1 MGNGR
6 GYEHSHP
13 WISFTVDLRPAA
25 VRVWSLLGQ
34 AVAGCRQIAETALPP
49 LAAAEMYRLYLS
61 RGARATTAIEGNTLS
76 EAQVRARL
84 DGQLELPL
92 SQEYLGREVDNV
104 LDACERIWQE
114 ISGGH
119 VPRLSPDLLA
129 DYTQHGANR
138 LAAVGLTALTVV
150 PERRAGKARLGILGG
165 GRDPDG
171 AFTFTWPLWR
181 DPISL
186 VTIRALLGHPGLDNP
201 TTRAELGIV
210 DRLRTRRVSFG
221 RYMNFTRAESIVL

>member
-1 MGNGR
+1 MASFSR
-6 GYEHSHP
+6 GSGCNELF
-13 WISFTVDLRPAA
+13 ISPAA
-25 VRVWSLLGQ
+25 CLTEALFVSWARPDAMPSFRWDPHEDVRY
-34 AVAGCRQIAETALPP
+34 ALR
-49 LAAAEMYRLYLS
+49 AADP
-61 RGARATTAIEGNTLS
+61 TTLS
-76 EAQVRARL
+76 TKET
-84 DGQLELPL
+84 
-92 SQEYLGREVDNV
+92 
-104 LDACERIWQE
+104 
-114 ISGGH
+114 
-119 VPRLSPDLLA
+119 
-129 DYTQHGANR
+129 TQHGANR

-186 VTIRALLGHPGLDNP
+186 VTIRALLGHPGLDYP

-221 RYMNFTRAESIVL
+221 RYMNFTRAESAIGAMQLPKRVVRDRPEPSCKGSILRVCGGARTRGPSI

>member
-1 MGNGR
+1 MSSHCRALSALDEQPILASRISARDVHVVMLVATGSPIQPSVTAWIHAADS
-6 GYEHSHP
+6 HSGDRSSTP
-13 WISFTVDLRPAA
+13 SPPPC
-25 VRVWSLLGQ
+25 GQ
-34 AVAGCRQIAETALPP
+34 SD
-49 LAAAEMYRLYLS
+49 RL
-61 RGARATTAIEGNTLS
+61 
-76 EAQVRARL
+76 
-84 DGQLELPL
+84 
-92 SQEYLGREVDNV
+92 
-104 LDACERIWQE
+104 
-114 ISGGH
+114 
-119 VPRLSPDLLA
+119 
-129 DYTQHGANR
+129 

-210 DRLRTRRVSFG
+210 DRLRTRRVSFA
-221 RYMNFTRAESIVL
+221 RYMNVTRAESIVL